1 MNLMNLYD
9 NCHIPRPLAC
19 TCLAC
24 TCLTTHVSLVHVSLH
39 MSSLYS
45 GIALPAS
52 FSDQVSRNRTEIDR
66 IRETCT
72 PRPRSIKDF
81 LHKPDLYK
89 SAGCYMNL
97 YESIRLYTTNATVC
111 DRGVH
116 PFQWFRW
123 DYHIFFIPFRPFLHS
138 TQKRIEIAAFI
149 SFIQPY

>member
-1 MNLMNLYD
+1 VKNNPFHKPFFTTNDMIITATIAVQVSLVHVSMYMSR
-9 NCHIPRPLAC
+9 CTSLAAHVS
-19 TCLAC
+19 LV
-24 TCLTTHVSLVHVSLH
+24 HVSLVHVSLH
-39 MSSLYS
+39 MSRLYS

-52 FSDQVSRNRTEIDR
+52 FSDQVSRNRTEIGR

-116 PFQWFRW
+116 PFQ
-123 DYHIFFIPFRPFLHS
+123 
-138 TQKRIEIAAFI
+138 
-149 SFIQPY
+149 